1 MSLTLAKMHCVG
13 ISRWSLVAVDQ
24 RVRGGRQVTSRALPT
39 TTTRSAP
46 WPVTVAGP
54 SPVGPGHATLLIKRD
69 TMATSPTVTR
79 CIAFTC
85 LDPDDDWQALG
96 RLSAT
101 LSWHQHDP
109 LMISLV
115 LPAINNSRWVM
126 ARELLLD
133 GLVCQYPGGI
143 GDGCCY
149 WVPWDDNN
157 VVLEL
162 QLPHDDYIT
171 LRARRSALASFLAAT
186 VYHEFSDPFALAPW
200 HQFERSSGRSNDGE

>member
-1 MSLTLAKMHCVG
+1 
-13 ISRWSLVAVDQ
+13 
-24 RVRGGRQVTSRALPT
+24 
-39 TTTRSAP
+39 
-46 WPVTVAGP
+46 
-54 SPVGPGHATLLIKRD
+54 
-69 TMATSPTVTR
+69 MATSQTVTR
-79 CIAFTC
+79 CIAFTY

-126 ARELLLD
+126 ARELFLD
-133 GLVCQYPGGI
+133 GLVCPYPGGI

-149 WVPWDDNN
+149 WVPWNDNN

-200 HQFERSSGRSNDGE
+200 HQFKKSDGRPNDGE

>member
-1 MSLTLAKMHCVG
+1 
-13 ISRWSLVAVDQ
+13 
-24 RVRGGRQVTSRALPT
+24 
-39 TTTRSAP
+39 
-46 WPVTVAGP
+46 
-54 SPVGPGHATLLIKRD
+54 
-69 TMATSPTVTR
+69 MATSQTVTR

-171 LRARRSALASFLAAT
+171 LRARRSALESFLAAT

-200 HQFERSSGRSNDGE
+200 HQFKRSSGRPNDGE